1 MSRPKLRDVA
11 ALAGVSEPTVSRVL
25 NGKTGV
31 APATHSRVVAALGE
45 LGWTDVVAPGAERHG
60 VIGVVTGEFSNPVF
74 PALIDAISL
83 NLALRDHLTTVAMT
97 AQYNSEERCID
108 EFLRSGVD
116 GIVLLG
122 GRHAETEGDLSHYEQ
137 LIGDGVPLVFVN
149 GRRTELPVPHV
160 LCDEEA
166 GARRAVE
173 HLLTLGHTRIG
184 CLLGSPDYIPTSR
197 MIEGHAHTLDKAGL
211 AQTADDII
219 TTAFTLEAGMA
230 GARRF
235 IDQGYTAVCT
245 ANDLM
250 ALGAISAAN
259 AMGRSVPDEF
269 SVVGYD
275 GTALTGLTAPPLT
288 TLRQPF
294 EKMTR
299 LVVEAMLSELDGSPR
314 YRDHYVFEPELVSR
328 GSSGRLAMSAAPDA
342 SVA

>member
-1 MSRPKLRDVA
+1 
-11 ALAGVSEPTVSRVL
+11 
-25 NGKTGV
+25 
-31 APATHSRVVAALGE
+31 
-45 LGWTDVVAPGAERHG
+45 
-60 VIGVVTGEFSNPVF
+60 
-74 PALIDAISL
+74 
-83 NLALRDHLTTVAMT
+83 MT
-97 AQYNSEERCID
+97 APQYNSEERCID
-108 EFLRSGVD
+108 EFLRSGVN

-122 GRHAETEGDLSHYEQ
+122 GRH
-137 LIGDGVPLVFVN
+137 V
-149 GRRTELPVPHV
+149 
-160 LCDEEA
+160 
-166 GARRAVE
+166 
-173 HLLTLGHTRIG
+173 
-184 CLLGSPDYIPTSR
+184 
-197 MIEGHAHTLDKAGL
+197 
-211 AQTADDII
+211 QTADDII

-235 IDQGYTAVCT
+235 IDQGYTAACT